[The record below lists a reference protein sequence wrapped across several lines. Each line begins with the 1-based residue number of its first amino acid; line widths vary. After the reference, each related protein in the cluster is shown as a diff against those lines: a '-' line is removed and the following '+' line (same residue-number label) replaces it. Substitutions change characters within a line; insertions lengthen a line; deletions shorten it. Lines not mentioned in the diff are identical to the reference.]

1 MINDPLQRCRRWG
14 TRVSHQR
21 QHGTLDILV
30 DESADERDTVA
41 GVLLWKEL
49 MGAFSNNDQMITTK

>member
-30 DESADERDTVA
+30 DESADERDTVV

-49 MGAFSNNDQMITTK
+49 MGAFSNND